1 MSLGALSLVLHAHL
15 PYIRHPEH
23 PDFLEE
29 DWLFEAIAETYV
41 PLLRMMDRLEADAV
55 PFRLTMSITPPL
67 AEMLADPL
75 LQARAA
81 RRLRRLV
88 ALANEVT
95 KREAGGPRAR
105 AAEHALAELVAVH
118 QCFEHDWGCALLP
131 RFRHHAEHGRLE
143 LITCTATHGLLPLM
157 ATDSARHAQVELA
170 CQTHERHFGTRPA
183 GIWLA
188 ECAWAP
194 GVDAHLA
201 AAGIRWCCVE
211 DRALHEASPPAQLGT
226 TRPVWTPAGVAAFG
240 RDAESSRQV
249 WSADEGYPGD
259 PAYREFYRDVAWD
272 LPLET
277 VRPYLHDDGVRRAL
291 GIKLHRITGRVP
303 LDEKRPYDPDA
314 AAERA
319 RVHAHH
325 FLAARRAQLARLR
338 EQTGRPAHLLAPYD
352 AELFGHWWAE
362 GPLFLEALLRAAA
375 EQADVDLVHPSA
387 WLEQEPIN
395 QVTVPARSTWGADST
410 FEVWINGRNS
420 WIYRHLHQAEL
431 RLSELVQRFGE
442 DVDPDVRR
450 ALRQAARELLL
461 AQASDWA
468 FILTMDTSVGY
479 AERRTREHV
488 FALTRLADELEGG
501 HLDLPH
507 LTEREARW
515 RLFPDVDPMLWHP
528 DRVTHGGGTAVY
540 RSSGVPAGSAGASD
554 GAKRATVSA

>member
-55 PFRLTMSITPPL
+55 PFQLTMSITPPL

-75 LQARAA
+75 LQQRAA
-81 RRLRRLV
+81 RRLRKLV
-88 ALANEVT
+88 ALATEVAD
-95 KREAGGPRAR
+95 REVCGPRGR
-105 AAEHALAELVAVH
+105 AADHALAELVSVSQH
-118 QCFEHDWGCALLP
+118 FEHEWGCALLP
-131 RFRHHAEHGRLE
+131 RFRHHAERGQLE

-157 ATDSARHAQVELA
+157 ATDAARHAQVELA
-170 CQTHERHFGTRPA
+170 CRTHARHFGRRPT

-194 GVDAHLA
+194 GVDAHLE
-201 AAGIRWCCVE
+201 AAGIAWCCLE
-211 DRALHEASPPAQLGT
+211 DRALHQASPPAQLGT
-226 TRPVWTPAGVAAFG
+226 TRPVMTPAGVAAFG

-291 GIKLHRITGRVP
+291 GIKLHRITGKVG
-303 LDEKRPYDPDA
+303 LDDKEPYDPDA
-314 AAERA
+314 AAARA
-319 RVHAHH
+319 EVHARH

-338 EQTGRPAHLLAPYD
+338 EQTGRAAHLLAPYD
-352 AELFGHWWAE
+352 AELYGHWWAE
-362 GPLFLEALLRAAA
+362 GPQFLEALLRAAA
-375 EQADVDLVHPSA
+375 EQTDVTLVHPSA
-387 WLEQEPIN
+387 WLAQEPIN

-410 FEVWINGRNS
+410 YEVWINGRNS

-431 RLSELVQRFGE
+431 RLSGLVQRFGE
-442 DVDPDVRR
+442 DDDPDVMR

-461 AQASDWA
+461 AQSSDWA

-488 FALTRLADELEGG
+488 FALTRLADELESGQ
-501 HLDLPH
+501 LDLSH
-507 LTEREARW
+507 LAEREGRW
-515 RLFPDVDPMLWHP
+515 QIFADVDPMLWHP
-528 DRVTHGGGTAVY
+528 SRVVSRGGTAVY
-540 RSSGVPAGSAGASD
+540 RSSGSEGGE
-554 GAKRATVSA
+554 KRATVSA